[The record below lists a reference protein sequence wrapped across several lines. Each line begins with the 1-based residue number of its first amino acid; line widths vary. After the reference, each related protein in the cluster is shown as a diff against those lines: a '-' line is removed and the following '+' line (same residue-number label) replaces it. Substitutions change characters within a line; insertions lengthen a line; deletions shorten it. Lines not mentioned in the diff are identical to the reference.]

1 MKHKV
6 YIIVDGPEDHRSVCA
21 AFSSRQAAEEALCY
35 ADERAEII
43 ALEVDAALPNG
54 PDGHSMWTISGYKGY
69 SAMRMN
75 AIRFPPEEDVR
86 VDEGEY
92 QVDVWARNKKQ
103 ALQLGKERIE
113 RFKAGERA

>member
-1 MKHKV
+1 
-6 YIIVDGPEDHRSVCA
+6 
-21 AFSSRQAAEEALCY
+21 
-35 ADERAEII
+35 
-43 ALEVDAALPNG
+43 
-54 PDGHSMWTISGYKGY
+54 
-69 SAMRMN
+69 MN